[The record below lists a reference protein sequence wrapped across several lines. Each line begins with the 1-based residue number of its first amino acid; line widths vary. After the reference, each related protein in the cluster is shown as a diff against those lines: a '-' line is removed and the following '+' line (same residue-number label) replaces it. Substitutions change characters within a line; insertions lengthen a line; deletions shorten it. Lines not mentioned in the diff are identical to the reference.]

1 MVNNAGILNETCPL
15 KTIDINLVS
24 ISLFE
29 SKITLFKITN
39 FRVFQTESLQVT
51 ILNLMKMIE
60 SS

>member
-29 SKITLFKITN
+29 SKINLFKITN